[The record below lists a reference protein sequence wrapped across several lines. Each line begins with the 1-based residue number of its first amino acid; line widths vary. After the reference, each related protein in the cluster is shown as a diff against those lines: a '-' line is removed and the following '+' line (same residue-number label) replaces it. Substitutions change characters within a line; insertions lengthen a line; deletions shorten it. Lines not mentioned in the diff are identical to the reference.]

1 MKKIIKIISISLVS
15 IVLLLV
21 VGLAIYSSTAYKAL
35 DEMYTQI
42 DLIEDSNIIISEKL
56 DHIKIEVENP
66 IANIVFIPG
75 GLVVPEAYM
84 YIAYN
89 LALEGYNVTI
99 SKPLFHLAILTPNY
113 TNKFVNNSLE
123 NIYIGHSLGG
133 LIASGVSS
141 SNDSISKLILLASY
155 PNKINT
161 THALSITAS
170 NDGVINHELYDINT
184 PLYLQHYETFIIDGG
199 NHAGFGWYG
208 AQKGDSNATITIKE
222 QQDITIKKIM
232 EFIK

>member
-1 MKKIIKIISISLVS
+1 MKKLVKIISLTLVS
-15 IVLLLV
+15 LILLLI

-42 DLIEDSNIIISEKL
+42 DLISDDNIVMDEKL
-56 DHIKIEVENP
+56 DHIKLEIENP

-75 GLVVPEAYM
+75 GLVVPEAYL
-84 YIAYN
+84 YLAYN

-113 TNKFVNNSLE
+113 TNKFIDKSLE

-155 PNKINT
+155 PNKINS
-161 THALSITAS
+161 THSLSITAS
-170 NDGVINHELYDINT
+170 NDGVINHELYDMNT
-184 PLYLQHYETFIIDGG
+184 PLYLQNYETFIIDGG

-208 AQKGDSNATITIKE
+208 AQKGDLNPTITIKQ
-222 QQDITIKKIM
+222 QQDITIQQII